1 MHRRNAYWLCL
12 CDCGKE
18 AVVSG
23 KSLRTNRTSSCGCF
37 RDIRRAYADPQ
48 ETSRKSILRIYKCNA
63 RKNTR
68 CWELTDSQFFSI
80 IGTNCYY
87 CGCEPSNSFSPYLS
101 KNGAVMLN
109 TVKMSQEQAEKSI
122 IKINGIDRAD
132 NALGYTVENSVSCC
146 KICNIAKRDLTIEEF
161 IFWGKR
167 LGKFLEEKF

>member
-1 MHRRNAYWLCL
+1 
-12 CDCGKE
+12 
-18 AVVSG
+18 
-23 KSLRTNRTSSCGCF
+23 
-37 RDIRRAYADPQ
+37 
-48 ETSRKSILRIYKCNA
+48 
-63 RKNTR
+63 
-68 CWELTDSQFFSI
+68 
-80 IGTNCYY
+80 
-87 CGCEPSNSFSPYLS
+87 
-101 KNGAVMLN
+101 MLN